1 MPLGVPPGP
10 PAPLSFSVSVLNF
23 ARAPPPAPPGA
34 VARGERATAR
44 AAPAATGR
52 AVSLSVLVP
61 NEHHKWKVSFFF
73 PASFIGCAGAH
84 RSSAVQTASGPRL
97 PLPQFYGC
105 GTWEVGRRGAGLGLA
120 EAHTA
125 SSFDELEED

>member
-84 RSSAVQTASGPRL
+84 RSSRHDCREAGDVWVTLVKTSNVEY
-97 PLPQFYGC
+97 FYEKLID
-105 GTWEVGRRGAGLGLA
+105 TP
-120 EAHTA
+120 
-125 SSFDELEED
+125 